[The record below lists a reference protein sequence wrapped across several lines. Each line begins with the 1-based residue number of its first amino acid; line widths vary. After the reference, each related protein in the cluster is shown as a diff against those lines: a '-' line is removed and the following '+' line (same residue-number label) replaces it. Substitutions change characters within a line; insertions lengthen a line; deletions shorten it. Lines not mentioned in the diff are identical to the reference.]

1 LNTLLTNQSVILK
14 TPRRMPEWGQHCC
27 QAIGIGFEFSGFL
40 MSQRLFRASLLISLL
55 ALLAACGRQEALPE
69 PIRAVRTIVLSADSA
84 GQSHEYA
91 GEIKARTESRLSFRV
106 GGKILARKV
115 NLGDAVRPGQVLAQ
129 LDPQD
134 LMLAQEAARAGVL
147 AARANRDQLGADF
160 KRFIELRDQGFIS
173 AAELERR
180 DTAFKSSQ
188 AALEQSRAQANSQ
201 SNQSAYAQ
209 LQSDVAGVVTAV
221 EAEPGMVVAAGMPI
235 VRIANDGPRDVVFSV
250 PEDQLGR
257 LQAYAAK
264 PEALTVRLWGGAGGK
279 VGLPAKLRE
288 VAASAD
294 PVTRTFLVKAEVAGL
309 DAKLGQT
316 ATVRLEAPRQT
327 QVIKLPLAAVLQQQG
342 QSSVWVLDPVQM
354 TLKAQPVQ
362 IAGADGNEVV
372 IAAGLSPGQ
381 EVVVAG
387 VHVLKA
393 GQKVQ
398 RYQAGAAASAAAR

>member
-1 LNTLLTNQSVILK
+1 
-14 TPRRMPEWGQHCC
+14 
-27 QAIGIGFEFSGFL
+27 
-40 MSQRLFRASLLISLL
+40 MSQSLFRTALLWPLFASLGVMSG
-55 ALLAACGRQEALPE
+55 CGRQEAPPE
-69 PIRAVRTIVLSADSA
+69 PVRSVRTHVLSADSA

-91 GEIKARTESRLSFRV
+91 GEIRARTESRLSFRV
-106 GGKILARKV
+106 GGKVLTRKV
-115 NLGDAVRPGQVLAQ
+115 NLGDAVRPGQLLAQ

-134 LMLAQEAARAGVL
+134 LMLAQEAAKAGL
-147 AARANRDQLGADF
+147 QAARANRDQLESDF
-160 KRFIELRDQGFIS
+160 KRFVELREQGFIS

-180 DTAFKSSQ
+180 DTAFKAAQ
-188 AALEQSRAQANSQ
+188 AALEQSRAQASAQ
-201 SNQSAYAQ
+201 GNQSTYAQ

-235 VRIANDGPRDVVFSV
+235 VRVANDGPRDVVFSV

-257 LQAYAAK
+257 LQAHAAK
-264 PEALTVRLWGGAGGK
+264 PGGLTVRLWGGAGGQA
-279 VGLPAKLRE
+279 GLPAKLRE

-294 PVTRTFLVKAEVAGL
+294 PVTRTFLAKAEVAGL
-309 DAKLGQT
+309 ESKLGQT

-342 QSSVWVLDPVQM
+342 QSSVWVLDPAQM

-398 RYQAGAAASAAAR
+398 RYQANAATVTASAAASAASR

>member
-1 LNTLLTNQSVILK
+1 
-14 TPRRMPEWGQHCC
+14 MPP
-27 QAIGIGFEFSGFL
+27 S
-40 MSQRLFRASLLISLL
+40 LFRAALFMPLLVVLT
-55 ALLAACGRQEALPE
+55 ACGRQEPPPE
-69 PIRAVRTIVLSADSA
+69 PVRAVRTQVLSVDSA

-115 NLGDAVRPGQVLAQ
+115 NLGDAVRPGQLLAQ

-134 LMLAQEAARAGVL
+134 LILGQEAASAGVL
-147 AARANRDQLGADF
+147 AARANRDQLGNEY
-160 KRFIELRDQGFIS
+160 KRFIELREQGFIS

-180 DTAFKSSQ
+180 DNAFKASQAILDQSKAQASSQ
-188 AALEQSRAQANSQ
+188 G
-201 SNQSAYAQ
+201 NQSSYAQ
-209 LQSDVAGVVTAV
+209 LKSDVGGVVTAV
-221 EAEPGMVVAAGMPI
+221 EAEPGMVVAAGTPV
-235 VRIANDGPRDVVFSV
+235 VRIAHDGPRDVVFSV

-257 LQAYAAK
+257 LQVNAAQ
-264 PEALTVRLWGGAGGK
+264 PGALTVRLWGAATGQ
-279 VGLPAKLRE
+279 VGMPAKLRE
-288 VAASAD
+288 VSASAD

-309 DAKLGQT
+309 EAKLGQS
-316 ATVRLEAPRQT
+316 ATVRIEAPRQT

-342 QSSVWVLDPVQM
+342 QSSVWVLDPAQM

-372 IAAGLSPGQ
+372 IAGGLSPGQ

-387 VHVLKA
+387 VHVLKS

-398 RYQAGAAASAAAR
+398 RYQPTPPASDASR

>member
-1 LNTLLTNQSVILK
+1 
-14 TPRRMPEWGQHCC
+14 MPQ
-27 QAIGIGFEFSGFL
+27 
-40 MSQRLFRASLLISLL
+40 SQRPRLRQFQVSLCLSVL
-55 ALLAACGRQEALPE
+55 ALLAACGRQPPPPE
-69 PIRAVRTIVLSADSA
+69 PVRAVRTVVLSTDSA
-84 GQSHEYA
+84 GQSHEFA

-115 NLGDAVRPGQVLAQ
+115 NLGDAVRPGQLLAQ

-134 LMLAQEAARAGVL
+134 LILGQEAARAGVL

-160 KRFIELRDQGFIS
+160 KRFIELREQGFIS

-180 DTAFKSSQ
+180 ENAFKASQ
-188 AALEQSRAQANSQ
+188 AQLEQSRAQASSQ
-201 SNQSAYAQ
+201 GNQSSYAQ

-221 EAEPGMVVAAGMPI
+221 EAEPGMVVAAGTPV
-235 VRIANDGPRDVVFSV
+235 VRIAHDGPRDVVFSV

-257 LQAYAAK
+257 LQAHAARAG
-264 PEALTVRLWGGAGGK
+264 ALTVKLWGGAPSQA
-279 VGLPAKLRE
+279 GLPAKLRE
-288 VAASAD
+288 VSASAD
-294 PVTRTFLVKAEVAGL
+294 PITRTFLVKAEVAGL

-327 QVIKLPLAAVLQQQG
+327 QVIKLPLAAVLQLQG
-342 QSSVWVLDPVQM
+342 QSSVWVLDPAQM
-354 TLKAQPVQ
+354 MLKAQPVQ

-387 VHVLKA
+387 VHVLAA

-398 RYQAGAAASAAAR
+398 RYQSPAASPSAVASAASR